1 MAVYD
6 REEQERVEDLKAW
19 WARWGNT
26 VSWVAIGVA
35 GDRRQGLALTGQ

>member
-6 REEQERVEDLKAW
+6 REEQERVDDLKAW

-26 VSWVAIGVA
+26 ASWVAIGVA
-35 GDRRQGLALTGQ
+35 A